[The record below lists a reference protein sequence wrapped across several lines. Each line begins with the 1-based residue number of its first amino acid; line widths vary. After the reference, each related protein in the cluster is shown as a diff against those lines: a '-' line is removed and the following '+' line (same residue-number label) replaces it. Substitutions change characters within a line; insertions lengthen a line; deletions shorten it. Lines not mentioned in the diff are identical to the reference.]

1 MSTIADTS
9 FSFVCSL
16 TSYWSPLVTTRSPL
30 SFVLTSR
37 QAITLINNVLSG
49 NQNNECTLEAKNTL
63 TNLKHKRISM
73 TITLFASFEALPSP
87 GFCLQVNI
95 TNG

>member
-1 MSTIADTS
+1 MHPGGS
-9 FSFVCSL
+9 
-16 TSYWSPLVTTRSPL
+16 
-30 SFVLTSR
+30 
-37 QAITLINNVLSG
+37 Q
-49 NQNNECTLEAKNTL
+49 
-63 TNLKHKRISM
+63 KRHVSV